1 MENFTK
7 RFDNSQQGGDGIYR
21 IQLNEKESGMNGGGN
36 SRKPRKLS
44 PCSENWRKK
53 YLEIKLINE
62 NLKKENQRLKNEN
75 QKLLRS
81 KS

>member
-7 RFDNSQQGGDGIYR
+7 RFNNSQQGGDGIYR
-21 IQLNEKESGMNGGGN
+21 IQLNEKESEMNGGGN
-36 SRKPRKLS
+36 SRKSRKLS

-75 QKLLRS
+75 QKLSRS